1 MKDEKPHSLDRRQF
15 LASTTL
21 AAAGLLLTQ
30 SACEGEASSL
40 TAKADTVSGPLV
52 ISTWAP
58 NVKANAAAW
67 EVLSSG
73 GSALDA
79 VEQGVFLPEADPED
93 SSVGLGGLPDRDGNV
108 TLDACIM
115 DHKGNCGAV
124 LALEHILHPIA
135 VARLVME
142 KTAHV
147 MLAGSGALKFALE
160 NGFEKVNL
168 LTPGSEKAWV
178 EWLEESEYDPSIT
191 PEKIMQRIKENHDTI
206 GMLAMDQNSDL
217 SGACS
222 TSGMAFKLSG
232 RVGDSPIIGAGL
244 FVDNEV
250 GAATGTGVG
259 EEVVRICG
267 AHTIVEQMRGGK
279 SPEDACKEA
288 ISRIIKHNGDKAN
301 RLQVGF
307 IALNKAG
314 KIGAYSTLPEFSYAV
329 QQSGKPPEVFKS
341 DSWFDKW
348 PED

>member
-1 MKDEKPHSLDRRQF
+1 MKDEKSYSLDRRQF
-15 LASTTL
+15 LSSSAL
-21 AAAGLLLTQ
+21 VAAGLLLTQ
-30 SACEGEASSL
+30 SACGENEPAATGNGAAL
-40 TAKADTVSGPLV
+40 AVPLV
-52 ISTWAP
+52 VSTWAP

-67 EVLSSG
+67 KVLEAG

-79 VEQGVFLPEADPED
+79 VEQGVFIPEADPED
-93 SSVGLGGLPDRDGNV
+93 SSVGLGGLPDRDGRV

-115 DHKGNCGAV
+115 DHKGHCGAV
-124 LALEHILHPIA
+124 LALENILHPIS
-135 VARLVME
+135 VARMVME

-147 MLAGSGALKFALE
+147 MLAGAGALKFALE
-160 NGFEKVNL
+160 NGFEAVDL
-168 LTPGSEKAWV
+168 LTPGSEKAWI
-178 EWLEESEYDPSIT
+178 EWLEDSEYDPSIT
-191 PEKIMQRIKENHDTI
+191 PEKIMQRIKESHDTI
-206 GMLAMDQNSDL
+206 GMLAMDKNSDI

-222 TSGMAFKLSG
+222 TSGMAFKLAG

-244 FVDNEV
+244 YVDNEV

-267 AHTIVEQMRGGK
+267 AHTIVEQMRAGK
-279 SPEDACKEA
+279 SPDEACKEA

-307 IALNKAG
+307 IAINKAG
-314 KIGAYSTLPEFSYAV
+314 RIGAYSTLPEFSYAV
-329 QQSGKPPEVFKS
+329 QQEGKEPEVFKS

>member
-1 MKDEKPHSLDRRQF
+1 MKEDKPPSLDRRQF
-15 LASTTL
+15 LASSSL

-30 SACEGEASSL
+30 CAVEGQKSSSP
-40 TAKADTVSGPLV
+40 TNVASGPIV

-58 NVKANAAAW
+58 NLKANAVAW
-67 EVLSSG
+67 KILQAG

-79 VEQGVFLPEADPED
+79 VEQGVFVPEADPTD
-93 SSVGLGGLPDRDGNV
+93 SSVGLGGLPDRDGKV

-115 DHKGNCGAV
+115 DHKGKCGAV
-124 LALEHILHPIA
+124 LALEHILHPIS
-135 VARLVME
+135 VARMVME

-147 MLAGSGALKFALE
+147 MLAGAGALKFALE

-168 LTPGSEKAWV
+168 LTPDSEKAWV
-178 EWLEESEYDPSIT
+178 EWLEDSEYDPSIT
-191 PEKIMQRIKENHDTI
+191 PEKIMQRIKESHDTI
-206 GMLAMDQNSDL
+206 GMLAMDQKSDI

-267 AHTIVEQMRGGK
+267 AHTIVEQMRSGK

-288 ISRIIKHNGDKAN
+288 ISRIVKHNGGKAN

-307 IALNKAG
+307 IAMNKAG
-314 KIGAYSTLPEFSYAV
+314 EIGAFSTLPDFSYAV
-329 QQSGKPPEVFKS
+329 QQFGKEPQVIKS